1 MLFLIT
7 RIAIIINV
15 FVLYIT
21 SCAINIT
28 LLSLHIYHWS
38 FPSYYWI
45 SPKGDC
51 IAIKNNLMF
60 SYYDW
65 ICPKYYFLINMTA
78 FALIMT
84 GFFSLYDC
92 ICPNYSWISILN
104 ITGVVVTLA
113 GFDPNMTE
121 FFLNMIV
128 FDLN

>member
-1 MLFLIT
+1 
-7 RIAIIINV
+7 
-15 FVLYIT
+15 
-21 SCAINIT
+21 
-28 LLSLHIYHWS
+28 
-38 FPSYYWI
+38 
-45 SPKGDC
+45 
-51 IAIKNNLMF
+51 
-60 SYYDW
+60 
-65 ICPKYYFLINMTA
+65 MTA